1 VSKKLFRTSKRVL
14 ASFASGFL
22 LLAGLHAQDNKSSA
36 PAGALEQLSASVQNV
51 VTKVS
56 PAIVRLEV
64 TGYNRSDEGM
74 KSETHLVTKS
84 ESIASG
90 VILEP
95 DGYIVTNA
103 HALEGARRIRIV
115 LDAKAHAAVRG
126 AAQTD
131 EYSGAMFEARI
142 IGIFTQ
148 ADLALLKIDAT
159 GLPVLQLADSNS
171 VRPGQLVFAVGNPE
185 GLNNSVSMG
194 VVSAVARQSEEDR
207 PAVYIQTDAAING
220 GSSGGALVDIY
231 GNLVGITSFILT
243 EGGGSEGL
251 GFALPSRLV
260 YLICRELKTTGHFRP
275 GEIGLTVQGIT
286 ATIAAGL
293 GLRKNSGLIV
303 SDVLPNSPAAS
314 AGIQVQDIV
323 LSADANAMD
332 TVAQFATMFY
342 TKHRGERVQLQ
353 ILRGSRSFTAI
364 VPVLDGSDDP
374 NDTPTS
380 ADNQKSMLRSLC
392 ITAASL
398 NEKTRSATPEMRS
411 ISGVV
416 VVDKLAQC
424 EMRTSIEPGDIIR
437 TVNNVA
443 VDNVESLRS
452 QLQQFKPGDALVLQV
467 ERHKKLRYLA
477 FEFD

>member
-1 VSKKLFRTSKRVL
+1 VPKKLHRATKKIL

-22 LLAGLHAQDNKSSA
+22 LLAGVHAQENRTSA
-36 PAGALEQLSASVQNV
+36 PADALVQLSASVQNV

-74 KSETHLVTKS
+74 KYETHLVTKS

-95 DGYIVTNA
+95 EGYIVTNA

-115 LDAKAHAAVRG
+115 LDPKAHAVSG
-126 AAQTD
+126 AARTD
-131 EYSGAMFEARI
+131 EFGGAMFEARI
-142 IGIFTQ
+142 IGMFTQ
-148 ADLALLKIDAT
+148 ADLALVKIDAT
-159 GLPVLQLADSNS
+159 GLPVLRLADSNS

-207 PAVYIQTDAAING
+207 PPVYIQTDAAINA

-303 SDVLPNSPAAS
+303 SDVSPNSPAAS

-332 TVAQFATMFY
+332 TVAQFATIFY
-342 TKHRGERVQLQ
+342 TKHRGERVQLR

-364 VPVLDGSDDP
+364 VPVLEGSDDP
-374 NDTPTS
+374 NDTPDS
-380 ADNQKSMLRSLC
+380 AANQKSMLRSLC
-392 ITAASL
+392 ITAANL

-411 ISGVV
+411 RSGVV

-424 EMRTSIEPGDIIR
+424 DMRTSIEPGDIIR
-437 TVNNVA
+437 TVNNVT

-467 ERHKKLRYLA
+467 ERHKKLRYVA